1 MSYVF
6 LKEVMAMKL
15 EEVDI
20 KPELSFVLEV
30 ELNRNGMIEE
40 IKTEFDII
48 RMCLTQLGE
57 LTNDYVDMI
66 DRLVVMT
73 LRKLLC
79 DKESILLKVVPELR
93 LPPIGSKVKT
103 DEDGL
108 NIILPDLSVT
118 SPDKWIPIK
127 KWRNNNIAWIDKSV
141 SDLPPMYP
149 AFIYEK
155 ILDKMNFLVDQKR
168 IKRVHRQK
176 FETLFTPKS
185 VIYKDNV
192 EEVYMR
198 KNHKDQSESE
208 FIFSLLKKIGYYD
221 LNTYDF
227 IKHLSNKRGAHIDT
241 GLSAL
246 VYIVNDPVVDRLK
259 PTTCIALK
267 MIWAVKHQI
276 PELADYWPDMQMS
289 QV

>member
-1 MSYVF
+1 MCL

-15 EEVDI
+15 ENVDI
-20 KPELSFVLEV
+20 KPELTFITEV
-30 ELNRNGMIEE
+30 KLNRNGMIDQV
-40 IKTEFDII
+40 KTEFDII

-57 LTNDYVDMI
+57 LKSDYIDMI

-79 DKESILLKVVPELR
+79 DKESVLLKVVPDLR
-93 LPPIGSKVKT
+93 LPPLGSKVNAYK
-103 DEDGL
+103 DGL
-108 NIILPDLSVT
+108 NIIRPDLSVV
-118 SPDKWIPIK
+118 SQEEWLPIRKWHK
-127 KWRNNNIAWIDKSV
+127 KNIAWIDKNI
-141 SDLPPMYP
+141 SDLPQMYP
-149 AFIYEK
+149 TSIYEN
-155 ILDKMNFLVDQKR
+155 ILDKINLLIAKR
-168 IKRVHRQK
+168 RMKKSDKQK
-176 FETLFTPKS
+176 FEALFVVKS
-185 VIYKDNV
+185 VIYQDNV

-198 KNHKDQSESE
+198 TNPKDQSESE
-208 FIFSLLKKIGYYD
+208 YIFSLLKKIGCYD
-221 LNTYDF
+221 LNIYEF

-246 VYIVNDPVVDRLK
+246 INIVNDPVADCLK

-276 PELADYWPDMQMS
+276 PELSDYWPEMDLP